1 MNLEYF
7 FRTVTD
13 PDFALD
19 TWVKISITVG
29 LVAVMVLAMLVKNKN
44 KALRIG
50 ICLSLAQQLIL
61 YSWYTITNYNLVTE
75 GLPLYH
81 CRICMLGLIIAYFF
95 KKDALVQ
102 YLSIL
107 GLISGS
113 MACIV
118 IGMDP
123 FNFPHWTNVSY
134 VLGHYFLVFN
144 ATIILRD
151 RVRLLF
157 KDVLT
162 ITLMMNFFILVID
175 LKIGA
180 NYGYMLGLPSTLSFV
195 PITGIRVGM
204 IITSMMVIVLGVL
217 NRFMPY
223 KRELVEYESLELN

>member
-7 FRTVTD
+7 FRTITD
-13 PDFALD
+13 SDFTID
-19 TWVKISITVG
+19 SWVKISITIG
-29 LVAVMVLAMLVKNKN
+29 LVAIMILAMLIKNRE
-44 KALRIG
+44 KALKIG
-50 ICLSLAQQLIL
+50 LCLSLTQQLIL
-61 YSWYTITNYNLVTE
+61 YSWYTITNYNLITE

-81 CRICMLGLIIAYFF
+81 CRICMLGLIVAYFF

-144 ATIILRD
+144 ATIVLRD
-151 RVRLLF
+151 RVRLPF
-157 KDVLT
+157 KDILA

-175 LKIGA
+175 L
-180 NYGYMLGLPSTLSFV
+180 
-195 PITGIRVGM
+195 
-204 IITSMMVIVLGVL
+204 
-217 NRFMPY
+217 
-223 KRELVEYESLELN
+223 